1 MKDFL
6 RRFKI
11 SYILYN
17 FFRKKDLQHN
27 EAMYN
32 KLGLKKK
39 YYSPVNSND
48 FENLPQETPWLD
60 KEDSKQVL
68 PNNQQFQALPT
79 NIQNELINYSDKGYA
94 ILRGF
99 FDTQTIDKIKALKQL
114 ILQSGSSALIEID
127 GGVTLDNAASIIAA
141 GADVLVAGNTV
152 FSAADPKATIAA
164 LKQL

>member
-99 FDTQTIDKIKALKQL
+99 FDTQTIDKINT
-114 ILQSGSSALIEID
+114 EID
-127 GGVTLDNAASIIAA
+127 SMVIFPFECISTTAMLA
-141 GADVLVAGNTV
+141 
-152 FSAADPKATIAA
+152 
-164 LKQL
+164 